1 MMYFDNAMGSNYMNY
16 APIGNTT
23 DRGELK
29 DITEWGTMA
38 KRLRIVGFKSKIK
51 KKLRQYK

>member
-51 KKLRQYK
+51 KKNASI